1 MIASNVMTTDILS
14 PSLSARLPGSFRDP
28 SGAVYLVE
36 DRVLRTIQPV
46 FLEHWRFAEE
56 SGFLAEAIRQGKL
69 LAFTEASPIEGS
81 WKTLE
86 VERLPF
92 ISYPYEWSFGQ
103 LKDAAL
109 LTLDLMQL
117 AMKHGLILKDA
128 SAYNIQFYNGTPIFI
143 DHLSFEIRRVSEPW
157 AAYLQFCK
165 HFLAPLAL
173 MCYRDVR
180 CGKMLSLWI
189 DGLPL
194 DIVSSLLPWKTRW
207 MPLLQLHI
215 HTHARMQQRHADA
228 RLAAD
233 KIKHITLDEN
243 TVPKLCDSLRMAIE
257 AMQLPKLSTQWGD
270 YYNDTNY
277 SRAGADEKARL
288 VRQAAQGGGA
298 LALDLGAN
306 TGIYSRILAEHFAT
320 VVASDLDYL
329 AVEKM
334 YAALKQE
341 KNSAILPLVLDL
353 SNPSSGVGWASEE
366 RESFQGRCKVDL
378 LSALALIH
386 HLVQGAGIP
395 LEKVAPYFA
404 SLLRQGGTLILEF
417 VPWEDSQV
425 QRLMAARHNVFP
437 NYTLE
442 GCIAAFQE
450 ASFTLRE
457 QSSLADSLRTLLI
470 FTRT

>member
-1 MIASNVMTTDILS
+1 MMTNLLS
-14 PSLSARLPGSFRDP
+14 PALSARSPGSFRDP
-28 SGAVYLVE
+28 SGTVYLAE
-36 DRVLRTIQPV
+36 DRVLRTVQPV
-46 FLEHWRFAEE
+46 FMEHWNHAEK
-56 SGFLAEAIRQGKL
+56 SGFFADAMQQGKL
-69 LAFTEASPIEGS
+69 FPFTEIAPLEGS

-117 AMKHGLILKDA
+117 AIKHGLILKDA
-128 SAYNIQFYNGTPIFI
+128 SAYNIQFYNGKPVFI
-143 DHLSFEIRRVSEPW
+143 DHLSFEIRRASEPW

-194 DIVSSLLPWKTRW
+194 DMVSSLLPWKTRLI
-207 MPLLQLHI
+207 PLLQLHL
-215 HTHARMQQRHADA
+215 HTHAKMQQRHADA
-228 RLAAD
+228 RLAAG
-233 KIKHITLDEN
+233 KIKQIALSEN
-243 TVPKLCDSLRMAIE
+243 TVPKLCESLRMAIE

-270 YYNDTNY
+270 YYSDTNY
-277 SRAGADEKARL
+277 SREGAEEKARL
-288 VRQAAQGGGA
+288 VRQVAQGGGT

-306 TGIYSRILAEHFAT
+306 TGLYSRILAEYFDA
-320 VVASDLDYL
+320 VIASDLDYL

-341 KNSAILPLVLDL
+341 KNRAILPLVLDL
-353 SNPSSGVGWASEE
+353 SNPSPGVGWASEE
-366 RESFQGRCKVDL
+366 RESFQSRCKADL

-386 HLVQGAGIP
+386 HLVLGAGIP
-395 LEKVAPYFA
+395 LEKVAHYFA
-404 SLLRQGGTLILEF
+404 SLQRQGGTLILEF

-425 QRLMAARHNVFP
+425 QRLMAARQNVFP

-442 GCIAAFQE
+442 GCIAAFTD
-450 ASFTLRE
+450 ANFILRE
-457 QSSLADSLRTLLI
+457 QFSITDSLRTLLI
-470 FTRT
+470 FTRV

>member
-1 MIASNVMTTDILS
+1 MITKLLS
-14 PSLSARLPGSFRDP
+14 PTISGRSPGSFRDP
-28 SGAVYLVE
+28 SGIVYLSE
-36 DRVLRTIQPV
+36 DRVFRTIQPV
-46 FLEHWRFAEE
+46 FMEHWSFAEK
-56 SGFLAEAIRQGKL
+56 SGFFDEAIQKGKL
-69 LAFTEASPIEGS
+69 LSFNEIAPLEGS

-86 VERLPF
+86 VKRLPF

-117 AMKHGLILKDA
+117 AMKHGLVLKDA
-128 SAYNIQFYNGTPIFI
+128 SAYNIQFYNGKPVFI
-143 DHLSFEIRRVSEPW
+143 DHLSFEIRHVREPW
-157 AAYLQFCK
+157 VAYLQFCK

-194 DIVSSLLPWKTRW
+194 DMVSSLLPWKTRLI
-207 MPLLQLHI
+207 PLLQLHI
-215 HTHARMQQRHADA
+215 HTHAKMQQRHADA

-233 KIKHITLDEN
+233 KIKQIALNEN
-243 TVPKLCDSLRMAIE
+243 TVPKLCESLRMAIE
-257 AMQLPKLSTQWGD
+257 AMQLPNFSTQWGD
-270 YYNDTNY
+270 YYSDTNY
-277 SRAGADEKARL
+277 SHEGAEEKARL
-288 VRQAAQGGGA
+288 VRQVAQRGGT

-306 TGIYSRILAEHFAT
+306 TGLYSRILAEYFCA
-320 VVASDLDYL
+320 VIASDLDYL

-366 RESFQGRCKVDL
+366 RESFQSRCKADL

-386 HLVQGAGIP
+386 HLVLGAGIP
-395 LEKVAPYFA
+395 LEKVAHYFA
-404 SLLRQGGTLILEF
+404 SLLRRDGTLILEF

-425 QRLMAARHNVFP
+425 QRLMAARKNVFS

-442 GCIAAFQE
+442 GCITAFQE
-450 ASFTLRE
+450 ANFTLRE
-457 QSSLADSLRTLLI
+457 QFSLADSLRTLLV
-470 FTRT
+470 FTRI